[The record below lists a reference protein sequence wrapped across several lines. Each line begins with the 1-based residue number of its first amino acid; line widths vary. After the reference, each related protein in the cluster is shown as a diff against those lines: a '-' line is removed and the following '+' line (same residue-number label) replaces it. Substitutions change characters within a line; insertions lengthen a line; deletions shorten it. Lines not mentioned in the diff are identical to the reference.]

1 MPDLADCI
9 RVVIYNPRQN
19 ILEVRKISSEK
30 INYAIFFVI
39 AVVIVSG
46 AIYIEKP
53 ASLAS
58 AIPFESGAEGLAG
71 DGGGETNDDNAD
83 TAQQTTQESPE
94 GDGDGETND
103 D

>member
-1 MPDLADCI
+1 MSDLADCI
-9 RVVIYNPRQN
+9 RGVIYNPGQN

-58 AIPFESGAEGLAG
+58 AIPFESGVEG
-71 DGGGETNDDNAD
+71 
-83 TAQQTTQESPE
+83 PE

-103 D
+103 DNVDTAQQTTQEGPEGDGDGETNDD